1 MVEICKNLA
10 INLFWVMT
18 AVFELIIFSA
28 MVIGL
33 ISSIFKHLGNKDD
46 EK

>member
-1 MVEICKNLA
+1 MVEVCKNLA

-18 AVFELIIFSA
+18 AVFELVIFSA

-33 ISSIFKHLGNKDD
+33 LSSIIKHLSNKDD
-46 EK
+46 KK